1 MRQTAV
7 YRKTKPVYEG
17 LKKAKK
23 PEQYREQY
31 RADLT
36 LYEAAVRH
44 FREQGLTKLPAV
56 SRLQA
61 DNEAMIS
68 EKNSLYTDYRAQKA
82 KAAELQ
88 KSNQPCRHSPAG
100 TDKGETAG
108 FRPLKTAPK

>member
-1 MRQTAV
+1 M
-7 YRKTKPVYEG
+7 
-17 LKKAKK
+17 KKAKK

-88 KSNQPCRHSPAG
+88 KVKSNLAAILRQEQTKEKRQ
-100 TDKGETAG
+100 DLD
-108 FRPLKTAPK
+108 R

>member
-1 MRQTAV
+1 MCIR
-7 YRKTKPVYEG
+7 
-17 LKKAKK
+17 
-23 PEQYREQY
+23 
-31 RADLT
+31 DS
-36 LYEAAVRH
+36 YEAAVRH

-88 KSNQPCRHSPAG
+88 KVKSNLAAILRQEQTKEKRQ
-100 TDKGETAG
+100 DLD
-108 FRPLKTAPK
+108 R